1 MNRSAVVAVL
11 AIALSSAPAFA
22 QDMLESSSL
31 LVLGNQLAEQSA
43 VESNLPIA
51 YTVVVR
57 PEQRPAPLVPM
68 YVAQGVLQGLD
79 LYTTFRALDAS
90 HREANPLFKNGNRAT
105 MAAAKLAAVSWTI
118 YTAEKVWKRDR
129 KRAIVL
135 MIATNAIMAAVVA
148 NNSRVLR
155 H

>member
-1 MNRSAVVAVL
+1 
-11 AIALSSAPAFA
+11 
-22 QDMLESSSL
+22 
-31 LVLGNQLAEQSA
+31 
-43 VESNLPIA
+43 
-51 YTVVVR
+51 
-57 PEQRPAPLVPM
+57 
-68 YVAQGVLQGLD
+68 
-79 LYTTFRALDAS
+79 
-90 HREANPLFKNGNRAT
+90 

-118 YTAEKVWKRDR
+118 YAAEKVWKRDR